1 MEKRKNKKTK
11 KLSIFFILFLILT
24 FFSISLNPLQ
34 VQSYDFNKD
43 SGLDTSADSAGFATG
58 TGAKAESVDSIIGL
72 VIFMVLGLVGV
83 IFFGL
88 IILSG
93 LKWMIAQG
101 NEEKVKKAKESIIN
115 SLIGLAITLAAYT
128 ISYFLINY
136 FT

>member
-43 SGLDTSADSAGFATG
+43 SGLDTSADSAGFA